1 MEIHKFTDILG
12 KVCES
17 DIYEGRMVLLT
28 RGTDR
33 ARLPHSL
40 VDARMA
46 RYVIAW
52 PVENRVL
59 PIYDPYP
66 TFTRALR
73 LGFDQTANTPF
84 SATAYTF
91 YPNLSD
97 TTFEIPSGTGCL
109 LYDKGEFTVGSGEWV
124 NNVAVLEGSELEV
137 QYAAGADRGKLMLLN
152 AGVPVAVCTAV
163 TTHRNLRFRNY
174 GLGAE

>member
-28 RGTDR
+28 RGVDR
-33 ARLPHSL
+33 ARLPHSAA
-40 VDARMA
+40 DAALA
-46 RYVIAW
+46 RYLIAW

-59 PIYDPYP
+59 PIYDTYP

-73 LGFDQTANTPF
+73 YGFDQTANTPF
-84 SATAYTF
+84 TATAYTF

-97 TTFEIPSGTGCL
+97 DCLEIPSGTGCL
-109 LYDKGEFTVGSGEWV
+109 LYDEGEFTVNSGCWV
-124 NNVAVLEGSELEV
+124 FDDSIHEGTELEV
-137 QYAAGADRGKLMLLN
+137 VYTAGANRGKLTLIDSGT
-152 AGVPVAVCTAV
+152 AVAVCTNMTIAGQ
-163 TTHRNLRFRNY
+163 TLRFRTY
-174 GLGAE
+174 GD

>member
-1 MEIHKFTDILG
+1 MEIHKFYDILG
-12 KVCES
+12 KVSES

-28 RGTDR
+28 RGVDR
-33 ARLPHSL
+33 ARLPHTL
-40 VDARMA
+40 ADARLA

-52 PVENRVL
+52 PVENRLL

-66 TFTRALR
+66 TYTRALR
-73 LGFDQTANTPF
+73 QGFDQTANTPF

-97 TTFEIPSGTGCL
+97 DPLEIPSGTGCL

-124 NNVAVLEGSELEV
+124 NNIAVLEGSELEV
-137 QYAAGADRGKLMLLN
+137 QYAAGADRGKLMLLD
-152 AGVPVAVCTAV
+152 GGEPVAVCTAV
-163 TTHRNLRFRNY
+163 TLYRNLRFRSY
-174 GLGAE
+174 GVGAA

>member
-12 KVCES
+12 KVAES
-17 DIYEGRMVLLT
+17 DIYEGRMVMLT

-33 ARLPHSL
+33 VRLPHSTA
-40 VDARMA
+40 DAALA

-52 PVENRVL
+52 PVENRLL

-66 TFTRALR
+66 TFSRALR
-73 LGFDQTANTPF
+73 MGFDQTANTPF

-97 TTFEIPSGTGCL
+97 SPLEIPSGTGCL
-109 LYDKGEFTVGSGEWV
+109 LYDEGEFTVTSGNWV
-124 NNVAVLEGSELEV
+124 YDVGVVEGAELEV
-137 QYAAGADRGKLMLLN
+137 VPTAGATRGQLQLLAN
-152 AGVPVAVCTAV
+152 GTAV
-163 TTHRNLRFRNY
+163 AICTKMTLVGQTLQFRTY
-174 GLGAE
+174 GD